1 LVRAA
6 HGGVSALPTTS
17 PPAGTSSCAVDRT
30 APRSG
35 RSPAAAAFVVAPLDA
50 VDMLIV
56 DDQLPD
62 GVDRELADA
71 GIEVVK
77 VAV

>member
-1 LVRAA
+1 MYCGNDFDAETKRTMLGLADRVILLAD
-6 HGGVSALPTTS
+6 
-17 PPAGTSSCAVDRT
+17 SSKFA
-30 APRSG
+30 S
-35 RSPAAAAFVVAPLDA
+35 AAAFVVAPLDA